1 MNGNQHNLSTQKWP
15 GTAWI
20 NWLQISWT
28 LYTVIVVL
36 IVLMTGWD
44 ITIHFWETGNM
55 WLAVWESNWFS
66 WAIYG
71 LMGWSY
77 WQYRLQGKKPSVS
90 TNNQKPFLS
99 YLDRTTRKLFWR
111 ALLDYQHNGKANLGM
126 EDLFQVFVKHQGGKL
141 TCWRLNLTSNDIQV
155 LLSESSEPATKA
167 LAQAFILAA
176 QAQTPIDWSH
186 LLKGIIM
193 SSSNWAQLLKDKK
206 IKLAEALA
214 VVDWAKKDLG
224 YRNNLPQSSLLRDL
238 FVPRKNLNK
247 TWTAKATPVLD
258 RFSQSLT
265 ELAKLGY
272 LTSARVRQTEVEQ
285 AIQVLSKSQQNSFIL
300 VGEPGVGKTAI
311 VGDIAL
317 RMLKGDIPALA
328 DYKLISLDVGALI
341 GASTNNFQQLFSQ
354 AIQEAASSGNTIL
367 FIGNLDQLGKAKS
380 EEGFG
385 LSAILL
391 DALQNNHLQLIGT
404 ADPLNYKKYIENDSN
419 LMNWFSRVNV
429 TELDADEAVLVLED
443 LSSSIEN
450 RQGVLI
456 TLSAIKTAVQLSQQ
470 YIHTGKLPDK
480 AEDLL
485 DEATVYASRRHIGV
499 VTDKEVGIVMSSK
512 TNVPIGEIDK
522 TEKDKLANLGNLI
535 HERLIGQNEAVVAV
549 VEALQ
554 RTRLG
559 VSASGKRPIGTFL
572 FLGPTGVGKTE
583 LAKSLAWGYFGDESK
598 IIRLDM
604 GEYQT
609 RESVH
614 NLLGA
619 PMSTGDIALAGGS
632 FTEKVKQTPFA
643 VVLLDEIEKAH
654 DEILNVFLRVLD
666 EGKMTDNLGNEVDFT
681 HTIIIATSNAEAR
694 YIEEAV
700 NNKTPYKEVQAQ
712 LTQKLTQTE
721 FKPEFINRFDGIIVF
736 KPLTKAEIMQIAH
749 LKINQLQERLK
760 VNKNINLQITD
771 DAIKALVDKGYNPAF
786 GARPLERLIRE
797 KVETK
802 VASTLL
808 ANESV
813 DQVIVDRSDIVE

>member
-1 MNGNQHNLSTQKWP
+1 MNSEYNSLTHRWP
-15 GTAWI
+15 SAAWI
-20 NWLQISWT
+20 SWLQISWT
-28 LYTVIVVL
+28 ITTIIAVVMIV
-36 IVLMTGWD
+36 M
-44 ITIHFWETGNM
+44 
-55 WLAVWESNWFS
+55 AVWEVGMNWWEMGNTWLAIWQSNWFS
-66 WAIYG
+66 IAIYW
-71 LMGWSY
+71 LIGWGY
-77 WQYRLQGKKPSVS
+77 WQYRLRGNKPSLS
-90 TNNQKPFLS
+90 ESNQQPFLT
-99 YLDRTTRKLFWR
+99 YLDQPTRKLFWQ
-111 ALLDYQHNGKANLGM
+111 ALLNYQRSNHKELTSGHLLQTIFKY
-126 EDLFQVFVKHQGGKL
+126 QGGKL
-141 TCWRLNLTSNDIQV
+141 TSWRLNLTQLDIE
-155 LLSESSEPATKA
+155 LLSQQTESANPALT
-167 LAQAFILAA
+167 QAFILAA
-176 QAQTPIDWSH
+176 QAQSSINWTH
-186 LLKGIIM
+186 LLKGILM
-193 SSSNWAQLLKDKK
+193 TSTNLAQLLKDRK

-214 VVDWAKKDLG
+214 VVDWSKKGLNYNITMSYSG
-224 YRNNLPQSSLLRDL
+224 LLHDL
-238 FVPRKNLNK
+238 FTPRKNLNK

-272 LTSARVRQTEVEQ
+272 LTSARVRQEEVEQ
-285 AIQVLSKSQQNSFIL
+285 AIQILSKSQQNSFIL

-311 VGDIAL
+311 IGDIAL
-317 RMLKGDIPALA
+317 RMLKGDIPALT
-328 DYKLISLDVGALI
+328 DYKLISLDVGSLI

-391 DALQNNHLQLIGT
+391 DVLQNNHLQLIGT
-404 ADPLNYKKYIENDSN
+404 ADPLNYKKYIENNSN

-429 TELDADEAVLVLED
+429 AELDADEAILVLED
-443 LSSSIEN
+443 LSSGIEN

-456 TLSAIKTAVQLSQQ
+456 TLSAIKSAVQLSQQ

-485 DEATVYASRRHIGV
+485 DEAAVYASRRHIQV
-499 VTDKEVGIVMSSK
+499 VTDKEVSMIMSSK

-522 TEKDKLANLGNLI
+522 KEKDKLANLGNKI
-535 HERLIGQNEAVVAV
+535 HQRLIGQDEAVVAV

-559 VSASGKRPIGTFL
+559 VSATDKRPIGTFL

-598 IIRLDM
+598 VIRLDM

-619 PMSTGDIALAGGS
+619 PLISGDLALAGGS
-632 FTEKVKQTPFA
+632 FTEKIKQTPFA

-666 EGKMTDNLGNEVDFT
+666 EGKMTDNLGNEIDFT

-694 YIEEAV
+694 FIEEAV
-700 NNKTPYKEVQAQ
+700 RLNTPYKEVQTQ
-712 LTQKLTQTE
+712 LTQRLTQTE
-721 FKPEFINRFDGIIVF
+721 FKPEFINRFDGVIIF
-736 KPLTKAEIMQIAH
+736 KPLEREEIAQIAR
-749 LKINQLQERLK
+749 LKINQLQERLQTS
-760 VNKNINLQITD
+760 KNINLQVS
-771 DAIKALVDKGYNPAF
+771 DAAINALVEKGYDPAF

-802 VASTLL
+802 VANMMLL
-808 ANESV
+808 NEFIN
-813 DQVIVDRSDIVE
+813 QVIVDLPDIID